1 MDDKYAKQFI
11 PSVNTL
17 VFFCNRGVRISVS
30 YQEGENE
37 SRMLINA
44 GVS

>member
-1 MDDKYAKQFI
+1 MDDKYAKKFI
-11 PSVNTL
+11 PSVNTF
-17 VFFCNRGVRISVS
+17 FFCNRGVRISVS